1 MVIRKVASFDRL
13 VKELND
19 LGRFSYNLPIR
30 GVSRDVIN
38 VLDYLFN
45 ELKDLELNHQLS
57 GNGHLFEI
65 EFDLDH
71 IIVNTVHKVNLVHVK
86 SFHLSK
92 EDVETFRELLL
103 LIPSKYSSIK
113 VRPKHSYVPE
123 HLRSFNYLVEY
134 NDSQQERTQL

>member
-1 MVIRKVASFDRL
+1 MVIRKIASFDRL
-13 VKELND
+13 IKELND
-19 LGRFSYNLPIR
+19 LGRFSNNLPIR

-38 VLDYLFN
+38 VLDYLFD
-45 ELKDLELNHQLS
+45 ELKDLEQNHQFS

-71 IIVNTVHKVNLVHVK
+71 ITINTVHKVNLVHVK

-103 LIPSKYSSIK
+103 LVPSKYSSIK

-134 NDSQQERTQL
+134 NDSQQERTQP

>member
-19 LGRFSYNLPIR
+19 LGRFSYNLPIQ

-134 NDSQQERTQL
+134 NDSQQERTQP

>member
-1 MVIRKVASFDRL
+1 MVIRKVVSFDRL
-13 VKELND
+13 LNELHD

-134 NDSQQERTQL
+134 NDSQQERTQP

>member
-19 LGRFSYNLPIR
+19 LGRFSYNLPIQ

-45 ELKDLELNHQLS
+45 ELKDLEQNHQLS

-113 VRPKHSYVPE
+113 VGPKHSYVPE

-134 NDSQQERTQL
+134 NDSQQERTQP